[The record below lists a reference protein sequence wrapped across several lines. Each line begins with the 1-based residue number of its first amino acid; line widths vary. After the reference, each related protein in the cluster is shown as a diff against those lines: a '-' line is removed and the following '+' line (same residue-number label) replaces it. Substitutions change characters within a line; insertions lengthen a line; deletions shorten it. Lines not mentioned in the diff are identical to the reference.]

1 MLTLLCFIVTGREFA
16 LLCVHKEKFKFMLL
30 SLLFLNNGSSSALPM
45 SQILSEAAFPFNSVG
60 YNITFERMPNGCKY
74 P

>member
-1 MLTLLCFIVTGREFA
+1 
-16 LLCVHKEKFKFMLL
+16 MLL
-30 SLLFLNNGSSSALPM
+30 SLLFLNNGSSSALPK

-60 YNITFERMPNGCKY
+60 YNIAFEGMPNGRKY